1 MHIQVLTQSET
12 EVITVCLTVDQD
24 MVKTIA
30 KHFLL
35 WVRHHIRWDS
45 MQPNLIQPS
54 SPQSSHLMEAW
65 LLAKLNSKQTL
76 NCLSDLRV
84 PHLIGVT
91 QLSTHLIATQWSTEL
106 QKCHRLLSTRVWYES
121 RRRVSV
127 FCSSITTSYSF
138 TQRLSGN

>member
-1 MHIQVLTQSET
+1 MHIQVLTQAGI

-24 MVKTIA
+24 IVKTIA

-35 WVRHHIRWDS
+35 WVRHHIKWDS

-54 SPQSSHLMEAW
+54 PPRNSHLMEAW

-76 NCLSDLRV
+76 DCLSDPRA

-91 QLSTHLIATQWSTEL
+91 LLSTHLIATQWSTES
-106 QKCHRLLSTRVWYES
+106 QKCQRLLSTGLWCES

-127 FCSSITTSYSF
+127 FWNSIATSYSL
-138 TQRLSGN
+138 TQRLSEN